1 MSTQTL
7 TARWARLPEAIR
19 QEIDTFETELNR
31 FLSGQVSEK
40 VFTEFRLRYGTYG
53 QRQAGVQM
61 QRIKIPLGML
71 NVEKMAALA
80 DLSEEYSDA
89 ISHITTRQDIQF
101 HFVNI
106 LDCPDLF
113 RRLAEVGITTREACG
128 NTVRN
133 VTACPYAGVCGDEI
147 FDVSPYAKAM
157 AYFLLR
163 HPDAQSFG
171 RKFKI
176 AFSGCAHQHCGLAR
190 MHDIGA
196 IARVRQVDGQEK
208 RGFELYVGGGLGAV
222 PHQAKLFDEFVP
234 VEELLPLGQAIA
246 RVFAAQGEKKNRA
259 RARMKFLVESLGIDK
274 FKKTVLEERAKLP
287 FDPQWKS
294 FVEEA
299 EREEEKPTRTAS
311 ELDLGSIPPKIRRE
325 FLAWHQGNVRP
336 QKQTG
341 YSVATIF
348 LPLGDITADQLRGL
362 AGVAQ
367 KYAGGAVRTTV
378 AQNLIFR
385 WVSNA
390 DLPGLY
396 EDLKPLK
403 LALPLA
409 NSVADLTACPGTDS
423 CKLGIA
429 SSRGLAGVLHREFL
443 KDLQEGNG
451 ISKGDGVPRTDIS
464 IKMSGCFNSCGQH
477 HIANI
482 GFFGSSK
489 RQGQKVAPVFQV
501 ILGGTT
507 EDNAASYGLMVAKV
521 AAYRAPDVIR
531 KLTRLYDAEKKEGE
545 DFNAWAER
553 IGKARINAELKEFGD
568 IGSDEAYYH
577 DNRQPWE
584 YVKHVEAGECQGEVV
599 TQAEF
604 LLDAGERLVFEATLA
619 LEAGKALD
627 AAQMAYKAMVSAA
640 DGLLST
646 QGLLLSD
653 RYDTVSEFRARFM
666 EAGRI
671 FLGVAEYFVK
681 ASGQDLTKVSADRAR
696 QLVEE
701 ANLFT
706 EEAHVVY
713 GRMAGKATK

>member
-1 MSTQTL
+1 
-7 TARWARLPEAIR
+7 
-19 QEIDTFETELNR
+19 
-31 FLSGQVSEK
+31 
-40 VFTEFRLRYGTYG
+40 
-53 QRQAGVQM
+53 
-61 QRIKIPLGML
+61 
-71 NVEKMAALA
+71 
-80 DLSEEYSDA
+80 
-89 ISHITTRQDIQF
+89 
-101 HFVNI
+101 
-106 LDCPDLF
+106 
-113 RRLAEVGITTREACG
+113 
-128 NTVRN
+128 
-133 VTACPYAGVCGDEI
+133 
-147 FDVSPYAKAM
+147 
-157 AYFLLR
+157 
-163 HPDAQSFG
+163 
-171 RKFKI
+171 
-176 AFSGCAHQHCGLAR
+176 
-190 MHDIGA
+190 
-196 IARVRQVDGQEK
+196 
-208 RGFELYVGGGLGAV
+208 
-222 PHQAKLFDEFVP
+222 
-234 VEELLPLGQAIA
+234 
-246 RVFAAQGEKKNRA
+246 
-259 RARMKFLVESLGIDK
+259 
-274 FKKTVLEERAKLP
+274 
-287 FDPQWKS
+287 
-294 FVEEA
+294 
-299 EREEEKPTRTAS
+299 
-311 ELDLGSIPPKIRRE
+311 
-325 FLAWHQGNVRP
+325 
-336 QKQTG
+336 
-341 YSVATIF
+341 
-348 LPLGDITADQLRGL
+348 
-362 AGVAQ
+362 
-367 KYAGGAVRTTV
+367 
-378 AQNLIFR
+378 
-385 WVSNA
+385 
-390 DLPGLY
+390 
-396 EDLKPLK
+396 
-403 LALPLA
+403 
-409 NSVADLTACPGTDS
+409 
-423 CKLGIA
+423 
-429 SSRGLAGVLHREFL
+429 
-443 KDLQEGNG
+443 
-451 ISKGDGVPRTDIS
+451 
-464 IKMSGCFNSCGQH
+464 MSGCFNSCGQH